1 MRYAIVDCRLSTE
14 CAEGLEG
21 HGYTLVPMPPF
32 CELDGPVS
40 SHPDMLM
47 FFGDRI
53 YCHRRYLPAARE
65 QLALISEASGFA
77 LTASDEPTGRRYPL
91 DVLFN
96 AAEIGNHLICR
107 KASVSRLV
115 LDYAAARGLVTLNVG
130 QGYAKCSVCKVSD
143 NAIITSDRGIADAA
157 RGAGIKVLTV
167 RPGHVALDGYD
178 CGFIGGASGSDDD
191 NVYFCGDVLRHPDGE
206 AICDFCRSNGK
217 NAISLSG
224 EPLYDYGSIF
234 FI

>member
-1 MRYAIVDCRLSTE
+1 MRYAIVDGRISGE
-14 CAEGLEG
+14 CTEGLKKY
-21 HGYTLVPMPPF
+21 GYTPVPMPPF
-32 CELDGPVS
+32 CELDDPVS

-47 FFGDRI
+47 FFGDRV
-53 YCHRRYLPAARE
+53 YCHGRYLSAARE
-65 QLALISEASGFA
+65 QLALISEASGLA
-77 LTASDEPTGRRYPL
+77 LAASDEPTGRRYPL

-96 AAEIGNHLICR
+96 AVKVGNSLICR
-107 KASVSRLV
+107 SASVSGLV
-115 LDYAAARGLVTLNVG
+115 RDYAAVHGLVTLDVS
-130 QGYAKCSVCKVSD
+130 QGYSKCSVCKVSD
-143 NAIITSDRGIADAA
+143 GAVITADRGIAEAA

-167 RPGHVALDGYD
+167 RPGYVALDGYD

-206 AICDFCRSNGK
+206 AICAFCRSNGK
-217 NAISLSG
+217 NAVSLSD